1 VERRAWNYTE
11 IVDCPL
17 LAIVG
22 PTGSGKSDLALY
34 LARRLDGELVNCD
47 SMQVYRRFDI
57 GTAKRPAH
65 LVDIADPDEVFTAG
79 EYAKRG
85 RVVLREIASRGRLPI
100 VVGGTGFYLHA
111 LFEGL
116 FPGPTRD
123 EELRARLVEREER
136 RPGSLHCI
144 LSRFDAAAAAR
155 IHANDINK
163 TIRAVEVCLLAR
175 RPLSTMFLQGR
186 NALTGFRIIK
196 AGLNPP
202 RDRLYE
208 RLNQRFARM
217 VESGLLEE
225 VRQILASGISPG
237 SKPFESL
244 GYKQALAAVR
254 GELSLEAA
262 MASAQMETRRY
273 AKRQMTWF
281 RREHDVTWFQGFGD
295 CPEMQQQVFDFAQRS
310 FTVSGLS

>member
-1 VERRAWNYTE
+1 MS
-11 IVDCPL
+11 DLL

-34 LARRLDGELVNCD
+34 LADRLHGELVNCD

-57 GTAKRPAH
+57 GTAKTPAH
-65 LVDIADPDEVFTAG
+65 LVDIVDPGEVFTAG
-79 EYAKRG
+79 EYAKHG
-85 RVVLREIASRGRLPI
+85 RAVLREIASRGRIPI
-100 VVGGTGFYLHA
+100 VVGGTGFYLRA

-123 EELRARLVEREER
+123 DALRARLVNREER
-136 RPGSLHCI
+136 RPGSLHRI
-144 LSRFDAAAAAR
+144 LSRFDPTAAAR
-155 IHANDINK
+155 IHANDKNK

-175 RPLSTMFLQGR
+175 RPLSAMFLEGR
-186 NALTGFRIIK
+186 DALAGFRIIK
-196 AGLNPP
+196 VGLNPE

-208 RLNQRFARM
+208 RLDRRFAHM

-225 VRQILASGISPG
+225 VRQILASGVSPG
-237 SKPFESL
+237 VKPFESL

-254 GELSLEAA
+254 GELSLVAA
-262 MASAQMETRRY
+262 IASAQMETRRY

-281 RREHDVTWFQGFGD
+281 RRERDVTWFQGFGD
-295 CPEMQQQVFDFAQRS
+295 CPELQEQVFEFAQRS
-310 FTVSGLS
+310 FPVSELS